1 MTFNFTIVVYTRPGI
16 IITLITDPLPHTGR
30 GFMFWRETMNIAT
43 QAVQIGLE
51 WDSRTGAVT
60 VPIYQTATFRHPGL
74 GQSTGY
80 DYSRSGNPTRQ
91 TLEDGIARL
100 DGAARGFAYASGMA
114 AITNLLLLFKSGD
127 HLIVTEDLYGG
138 TCRLFDKIF
147 TQYGLSFSYV
157 DTSNIAE
164 VTAAILPTTR
174 AIFIET
180 LTNPLLK
187 FADLRAVS
195 ALCKCR
201 NLLLIAD
208 NTFLT
213 PYLFRPL
220 DMGADIV
227 VYSAT
232 KYLAGHN
239 DTVAGLLTVKDQA
252 LAELVYFHQN
262 SVGAILGPQ
271 DSWLTTRGIK
281 TLAIRMDR
289 QQENAGR
296 IARWLA
302 GHPRITKVYYPGL
315 KDHPDHD
322 LMARDSRG
330 FCAMLAFEVDRHE
343 LVEQILMKTKLIS
356 FAESLGGVESLIT
369 FPEVQTHADIPPK
382 LRARLGINNVLLRL
396 SVGIEDCDDLI
407 EDLRQAID

>member
-1 MTFNFTIVVYTRPGI
+1 
-16 IITLITDPLPHTGR
+16 
-30 GFMFWRETMNIAT
+30 MNIAT

-51 WDSRTGAVT
+51 WDTRTGAVT

-147 TQYGLSFSYV
+147 IQYGLSFSYV
-157 DTSNIAE
+157 DTSDIAA
-164 VTAAILPTTR
+164 VTGAILPSTK
-174 AIFIET
+174 AVFVET

-187 FADLRAVS
+187 FADLRAIS
-195 ALCKCR
+195 ALCKNN

-213 PYLFRPL
+213 PYLLRPL
-220 DMGADIV
+220 DLGADIV

-239 DTVAGLLTVKDQA
+239 DTVAGLVTVKDPV
-252 LAELVYFHQN
+252 LADLVYFHQN
-262 SVGAILGPQ
+262 SVGAVLGPQ

-289 QQENAGR
+289 QQENAGL
-296 IARWLA
+296 IAGWLA
-302 GHPRITKVYYPGL
+302 EHPRITKVYYPGL

-322 LMARDSRG
+322 LMAREARG
-330 FCAMLAFEVDRHE
+330 FCAMIAFEVDRHE
-343 LVEQILMKTKLIS
+343 LVEQILMKTRLIS

-369 FPEVQTHADIPPK
+369 FPEVQTHADIPPE
-382 LRARLGINNVLLRL
+382 LRTKLGINNILLRL
-396 SVGIEDCDDLI
+396 SVGIENCDDLI
-407 EDLRQAID
+407 EDLRQAIG

>member
-1 MTFNFTIVVYTRPGI
+1 
-16 IITLITDPLPHTGR
+16 
-30 GFMFWRETMNIAT
+30 MNIAT

-51 WDSRTGAVT
+51 WDTRTGAVT

-80 DYSRSGNPTRQ
+80 DYSRSCNPTRQ

-100 DGAARGFAYASGMA
+100 DGAARGFAYSSGMA
-114 AITNLLLLFKSGD
+114 AITNLLLLFSSGD
-127 HLIVTEDLYGG
+127 HLVVTEDLYGG

-147 TQYGLSFSYV
+147 TQYGLTFTYV
-157 DTSNIAE
+157 DTSDIEA
-164 VTAAILPTTR
+164 VTAAIKPATK
-174 AIFIET
+174 AVFVET

-187 FADLRAVS
+187 FADLSVIS
-195 ALCKCR
+195 ALCKAR

-213 PYLFRPL
+213 PYLLRPL
-220 DMGADIV
+220 DLGADIA

-239 DTVAGLLTVKDQA
+239 DTVAGLVTVKDPV
-252 LAELVYFHQN
+252 LAEKVYFHQN
-262 SVGAILGPQ
+262 SVGAVLGPQ
-271 DSWLTTRGIK
+271 DSWLTSRGIK
-281 TLAIRMDR
+281 TLAIRLDR
-289 QQENAGR
+289 QQQNAGR
-296 IARWLA
+296 IAEWLA
-302 GHPRITKVYYPGL
+302 AHPRIKRVFYPGL
-315 KDHPDHD
+315 TKHPDHA
-322 LMARDSRG
+322 LMERQSRG
-330 FCAMLAFEVDRHE
+330 FGAMISFEVDRHQ

-356 FAESLGGVESLIT
+356 FAESLGGVESLMT
-369 FPEVQTHADIPPK
+369 FPEVQTHADIPPE

-407 EDLRQAID
+407 EDLRQALEG

>member
-1 MTFNFTIVVYTRPGI
+1 
-16 IITLITDPLPHTGR
+16 
-30 GFMFWRETMNIAT
+30 MNITT

-51 WDSRTGAVT
+51 WDTRTGAVT

-91 TLEDGIARL
+91 ALEDGIARL
-100 DGAARGFAYASGMA
+100 DGAARGFAYSSGMA
-114 AITNLLLLFKSGD
+114 AITNILMLFKSGD

-147 TQYGLSFSYV
+147 NQYGLSFSYV
-157 DTSNIAE
+157 DTSDNAA
-164 VTAAILPTTR
+164 VTAALLPSTR
-174 AIFIET
+174 AVFVET

-187 FADLRAVS
+187 FADLRTIS
-195 ALCKCR
+195 AFCSDN

-213 PYLFRPL
+213 PYLLQPL
-220 DMGADIV
+220 DMGVDIA

-239 DTVAGLLTVKDQA
+239 DTVAGLVTVKDPE
-252 LAELVYFHQN
+252 LAEKVYFHQN
-262 SVGAILGPQ
+262 SVGAVLGPQ
-271 DSWLTTRGIK
+271 DSWLTIRGIK
-281 TLAIRMDR
+281 TLGIRMDR
-289 QQENAGR
+289 QQENAGK
-296 IARWLA
+296 IAQWLVD
-302 GHPRITKVYYPGL
+302 HPRISKVYYPGL
-315 KDHPDHD
+315 ADHPDH
-322 LMARDSRG
+322 ARMKQDSRG
-330 FCAMLAFEVDRHE
+330 FGAMIAFEVDKHE
-343 LVEQILMKTKLIS
+343 LVEQILLKTNLIS

-369 FPEVQTHADIPPK
+369 FPEVQTHADIPQE
-382 LRARLGINNVLLRL
+382 LRNRLGINNVLLRL

-407 EDLRQAID
+407 EDLRQALEK

>member
-1 MTFNFTIVVYTRPGI
+1 
-16 IITLITDPLPHTGR
+16 
-30 GFMFWRETMNIAT
+30 MNIAT

-51 WDSRTGAVT
+51 WDTRTGAVT

-91 TLEDGIARL
+91 ALELGIAQL
-100 DGAARGFAYASGMA
+100 DGAVRGFAYASGMA
-114 AITNLLLLFKSGD
+114 AIANLLLLFRPGD

-147 TQYGLSFSYV
+147 SQYGLSFSYV
-157 DTSNIAE
+157 DTSN
-164 VTAAILPTTR
+164 TATVAAALQPSTK
-174 AIFIET
+174 AVFVET

-187 FADLRAVS
+187 FADLRSIS
-195 ALCKCR
+195 ALCKDN

-213 PYLFRPL
+213 PYLLRPL
-220 DMGADIV
+220 DLGADIA

-239 DTVAGLLTVKDQA
+239 DTVAGLVTVKDPQR
-252 LAELVYFHQN
+252 AETVYFLQN
-262 SVGAILGPQ
+262 SVGAVLGPQ

-281 TLAIRMDR
+281 TLGIRMDR
-289 QQENAGR
+289 QQQNAGR
-296 IARWLA
+296 IAQWLSA
-302 GHPRITKVYYPGL
+302 HPRITKVYYPGL
-315 KDHPDHD
+315 EDHPDHA
-322 LMARDSRG
+322 LMRQESRG
-330 FCAMLAFEVDRHE
+330 FGAMIVFEVDRHE
-343 LVEQILMKTKLIS
+343 LVEQILLKTTLIS

-369 FPEVQTHADIPPK
+369 FPEVQTHADIPPE
-382 LRARLGINNVLLRL
+382 LRAKLGINNVLLRL

-407 EDLRQAID
+407 EDLRQAMEEKQ

>member
-1 MTFNFTIVVYTRPGI
+1 
-16 IITLITDPLPHTGR
+16 
-30 GFMFWRETMNIAT
+30 MNIAT

-51 WDSRTGAVT
+51 WDTRTGAVT

-91 TLEDGIARL
+91 ALEDGIARL

-138 TCRLFDKIF
+138 TCRLFDRIF

-157 DTSNIAE
+157 DTSNTAE
-164 VTAAILPTTR
+164 VTAAILPSTK
-174 AIFIET
+174 AVFVET

-187 FADLRAVS
+187 FADLRAIS
-195 ALCKCR
+195 AICR
-201 NLLLIAD
+201 SNNLLLIAD

-213 PYLFRPL
+213 PYLLRPL
-220 DMGADIV
+220 DMGADIA

-239 DTVAGLLTVKDQA
+239 DTVAGLVTVKDPM
-252 LAELVYFHQN
+252 LAERVYFHQN
-262 SVGAILGPQ
+262 SAGAVLGPQ

-281 TLAIRMDR
+281 TLAIRMER

-296 IARWLA
+296 IAEWLA
-302 GHPRITKVYYPGL
+302 THPRITKVYYPGL

-322 LMARDSRG
+322 LMGRESRG
-330 FCAMLAFEVDRHE
+330 FCAMIAFEVDRHE
-343 LVEQILMKTKLIS
+343 LVEQILLKTKLIS

-369 FPEVQTHADIPPK
+369 FPEVQTHADIPPE
-382 LRARLGINNVLLRL
+382 LRVRLGINNVLLRL
-396 SVGIEDCDDLI
+396 SVGIENCDDLI
-407 EDLRQAID
+407 EDLRQALEN

>member
-1 MTFNFTIVVYTRPGI
+1 
-16 IITLITDPLPHTGR
+16 
-30 GFMFWRETMNIAT
+30 MNIST
-43 QAVQIGLE
+43 HAVQMGLE
-51 WDSRTGAVT
+51 WDTRTGAVT

-91 TLEDGIARL
+91 ALESGMARL

-147 TQYGLSFSYV
+147 VQYGLTFSYV
-157 DTSNIAE
+157 DT
-164 VTAAILPTTR
+164 TDMAAIAAALLPSTK
-174 AIFIET
+174 AIFVET

-187 FADLRAVS
+187 FADLRAIS
-195 ALCKCR
+195 ALCKMN

-213 PYLFRPL
+213 PYLLRPL
-220 DMGADIV
+220 ELGADIA

-239 DTVAGLLTVKDQA
+239 DTVAGVVTVKDPV
-252 LAELVYFHQN
+252 LAETVYFHQN
-262 SVGAILGPQ
+262 SVGAVLGPQ

-281 TLAIRMDR
+281 TLAIRLDR

-296 IARWLA
+296 IAQWLA
-302 GHPRITKVYYPGL
+302 AHPRITRVYYPGL
-315 KDHPDHD
+315 KDHPNHD
-322 LMARDSRG
+322 LMSRDARG
-330 FCAMLAFEVDRHE
+330 FCAMISFEVDSHE
-343 LVEQILMKTKLIS
+343 LVEHILMKTELIS

-369 FPEVQTHADIPPK
+369 FPEAQTHADIPPAQ
-382 LRARLGINNVLLRL
+382 RARLGINNVLLRL

-407 EDLRQAID
+407 EDLRQALEE